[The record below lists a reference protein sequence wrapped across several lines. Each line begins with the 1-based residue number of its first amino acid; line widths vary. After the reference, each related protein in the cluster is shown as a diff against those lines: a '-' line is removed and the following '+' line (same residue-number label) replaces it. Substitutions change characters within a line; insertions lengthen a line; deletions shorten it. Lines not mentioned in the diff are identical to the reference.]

1 MGGHQRT
8 LRRPGVVAAIGAAY
22 LLFAAASAGA
32 APLAWVLDPSE
43 GSVTTFNPATNQ
55 IVGIPIQTGDGPSS
69 IAISPNGKRA
79 YVANSTGESVTVI
92 ETGARIPIATIA
104 LPGPGEQVAIS
115 PDGANA
121 YVTTGGAEKVTVIS
135 TATNTVERSIALGA
149 ATSAVVAGLAEPF
162 GGPPDEF
169 IYVGVGPEEIQGVN
183 PARPATVNS
192 PIKVGG
198 VAKAIAYA
206 PDGDTA
212 YVAAGNEVTVV
223 GDGGGMVGIPIGTP
237 VSALAVSPD
246 GSRVY
251 VTSTAGKSVTAI
263 STATDKIVGT
273 PIEVA
278 GAPEEIAITA
288 SGRTAYVADASSE
301 LVTPINLVTGVPGTP
316 LFLPGSGGKLA
327 ISPDQPPVA
336 AFNAP
341 EAAVGSPVTFS
352 GAPSVD
358 PDGSIA
364 TYQWSLGDGASSR
377 GPTVTHTFANP
388 GTYFT
393 MLTVTDEEGCGVVPV
408 FSGRTAYCNGSG
420 VASVTHPVTVKAP
433 ATAPVCSAKFTIGGV
448 THNRKNGTVRL
459 RVRFR
464 STGSF
469 LLFGKKVH
477 AVTRKVRKPGTTL
490 LTLHARVELAKRLK
504 KTLHA
509 SVRYRLTFTP
519 NAGCGSKTVH
529 RSVALLR
536 APRKKHQR

>member
-1 MGGHQRT
+1 MCGHGRT
-8 LRRPGVVAAIGAAY
+8 LRRAGIVAAIAAV
-22 LLFAAASAGA
+22 LVLTVSESASA
-32 APLAWVLDPSE
+32 APLAWVLDPTE
-43 GSVTTFNPATNQ
+43 GSVMTFNPATDQ
-55 IVGIPIQTGDGPSS
+55 VVGLPIQTGAGPSS
-69 IAISPNGKRA
+69 IAIAPNGRRA
-79 YVANSTGESVTVI
+79 YVANKGGESLTVI
-92 ETGARIPIATIA
+92 ETGTRLPIATIP
-104 LPGPGEQVAIS
+104 LPGPGEQVALS

-121 YVTTGGAEKVTVIS
+121 YVTTGSAQKVAVIS
-135 TATNTVERSIALGA
+135 TATNTVERSIPLGA
-149 ATSAVVAGLAEPF
+149 TTSAVVAGIVEPF

-169 IYVGVGPEEIQGVN
+169 IYVGIGAEEIQGVN
-183 PARPATVNS
+183 PARPGIVNS

-223 GDGGGMVGIPIGTP
+223 ERGEAVVEVPIGAA
-237 VSALAVSPD
+237 VSGLAVTPD

-251 VTSTAGKSVTAI
+251 ATSAAGKSVTAI
-263 STATDKIVGT
+263 STTTNKIVGP

-278 GAPEEIAITA
+278 GEPEEIAITA
-288 SGRTAYVADASSE
+288 SGRTAFVADVSSG
-301 LVTPINLVTGVPGTP
+301 LLTPINLATGTLGAP
-316 LFLPGSGGKLA
+316 FSLPGSGGRLA

-336 AFNAP
+336 VFNPP
-341 EAAVGSPVTFS
+341 EATAGSPVTFS
-352 GAPSVD
+352 GAPSTD
-358 PDGSIA
+358 PDSSIA
-364 TYQWSLGDGASSR
+364 LYQWSLNEGGSAR
-377 GPTVTHTFANP
+377 GLTITHTFANP
-388 GTYFT
+388 GTNFT
-393 MLTVTDEEGCGVVPV
+393 ILTLTDEEGCSVVPV

-433 ATAPVCSAKFTIGGV
+433 TPAPVCSANFTIGGV

-519 NAGCGSKTVH
+519 AAGCGSKTVH

-536 APRKKHQR
+536 APRKKNHR

>member
-8 LRRPGVVAAIGAAY
+8 LRRAGIVAAIAGACGLA
-22 LLFAAASAGA
+22 AAASASA
-32 APLAWVLDPSE
+32 APLGWALDPTA
-43 GSVTTFNPATNQ
+43 GSVTTFNPATDQ
-55 IVGIPIQTGDGPSS
+55 VVGIPIQTGAGPSS
-69 IAISPNGKRA
+69 IAIAPNGRRA
-79 YVANSTGESVTVI
+79 YVANQGGESVTVI
-92 ETGARIPIATIA
+92 ETGTRIPIATIP

-121 YVTTGGAEKVTVIS
+121 YVTTGSAEKVTVIS
-135 TATNTVERSIALGA
+135 TATNTVERSIPLGA

-169 IYVGVGPEEIQGVN
+169 IYVGVGPEELQGVN
-183 PARPATVNS
+183 PARPAIVNS

-198 VAKAIAYA
+198 VAKAIAYS
-206 PDGDTA
+206 PEGDIA

-223 GDGGGMVGIPIGTP
+223 ERGAAVAEVPIGTP
-237 VSALAVSPD
+237 VSGLAVSPD

-251 VTSTAGKSVTAI
+251 VTSAAGVTAI
-263 STATDKIVGT
+263 STTTNKTVGT

-278 GAPEEIAITA
+278 GQPEEIAITA

-301 LVTPINLVTGVPGTP
+301 LLTPINLATSTPGTP
-316 LFLPGSGGKLA
+316 FLLPGSGGKLA

-336 AFNAP
+336 AFSAP
-341 EAAVGSPVTFS
+341 EATAGSSVTFT
-352 GAPSVD
+352 GAPSTD

-364 TYQWSLGDGASSR
+364 LYQWSLGDGTTAR
-377 GPTVTHTFANP
+377 GPTVTHAFANP
-388 GTYFT
+388 GTFST
-393 MLTVTDEEGCGVVPV
+393 MLTVTDEEGCSVVPV
-408 FSGRTAYCNGSG
+408 LSGRTAYCNGSAI
-420 VASVTHPVTVKAP
+420 ASVTHPVTLKP
-433 ATAPVCSAKFTIGGV
+433 PTTAPVCSAKFTIGGV

-477 AVTRKVRKPGTTL
+477 AVTRKVRKPGTAL

-529 RSVALLR
+529 RSVALVR
-536 APRKKHQR
+536 APRKKHRG